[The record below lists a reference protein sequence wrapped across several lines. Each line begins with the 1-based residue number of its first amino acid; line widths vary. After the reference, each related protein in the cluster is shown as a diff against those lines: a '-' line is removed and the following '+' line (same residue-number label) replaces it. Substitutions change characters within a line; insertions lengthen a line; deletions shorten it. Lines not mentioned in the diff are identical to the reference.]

1 MCGSAVRF
9 MPNIFS
15 NIPDSI
21 PEEIF
26 EDIISTEGVRIER
39 ILSHGQGSPETG
51 WYDQAENEWVLVLRG
66 QGVIEYESGQVVTLS
81 AGDYINIRAGEK
93 HRVVSTSAE
102 EVTVWL
108 AVFY

>member
-1 MCGSAVRF
+1 

-26 EDIISTEGVRIER
+26 EDIVSTERVRIER

-66 QGVIEYESGQVVTLS
+66 QGVIEFESGQVVTLS
-81 AGDYINIRAGEK
+81 AGDYLNIKAREK

>member
-1 MCGSAVRF
+1 

-26 EDIISTEGVRIER
+26 EDIVSTERVRIER
-39 ILSHGQGSPETG
+39 ILSHGQSSPETG

-66 QGVIEYESGQVVTLS
+66 QGVIEFESGQLVTLS
-81 AGDYINIRAGEK
+81 AGDYLNIKAREK

>member
-1 MCGSAVRF
+1 

-26 EDIISTEGVRIER
+26 EDIVSTEGVRIER

-66 QGVIEYESGQVVTLS
+66 QGVIEFESGQVVTLS
-81 AGDYINIRAGEK
+81 AGDYLNIRAGEK

>member
-1 MCGSAVRF
+1 

-66 QGVIEYESGQVVTLS
+66 QGVIEFESGQVVTLS

-93 HRVVSTSAE
+93 HRVVRTSAE